1 MTQLKPTT
9 RPQATGYF
17 KAKRN
22 DQEFFNSEMVFA
34 SRTGKWIVIEAHVNP
49 GFPDGMSFEL
59 DIDEATP
66 GGEQNF
72 VREGYLRSVKYYSGS
87 MMQSAYAGT
96 FTATLN
102 NATKRYQ
109 LTFKLNFYSPDN
121 LVIEGELDIT
131 G

>member
-1 MTQLKPTT
+1 MPHLKPTT

-34 SRTGKWIVIEAHVNP
+34 SRSGKWIVIEAHVNL

-66 GGEQNF
+66 GD
-72 VREGYLRSVKYYSGS
+72 RKSV
-87 MMQSAYAGT
+87 
-96 FTATLN
+96 
-102 NATKRYQ
+102 
-109 LTFKLNFYSPDN
+109 
-121 LVIEGELDIT
+121 V
-131 G
+131 